1 MPRDELFRLIK
12 DIESRMKAAAKDLDF
27 EKAAL
32 LRDELIELRG
42 VLAGEAPIAPA
53 ALEAETTRRR
63 ERVRAVSPRRVGARR
78 VRG

>member
-1 MPRDELFRLIK
+1 
-12 DIESRMKAAAKDLDF
+12 MKTAAKDLDF

-42 VLAGEAPIAPA
+42 ILAGEAPIAPA
-53 ALEAETTRRR
+53 ALDEEASRRR

-78 VRG
+78 PR